1 MQRDAFCA
9 LASTTDPP
17 LEELALALAA
27 EFEPVDERA
36 VRGQLDVLAD
46 DARPAV
52 AEAAGDPAAELEALS
67 TVLGRRHGFLGDTEA
82 YDDPLNSMLPA
93 VLERRRGLP
102 ITLSVLWVAV
112 ARRAG
117 VPLVGVGLPG
127 HYVAGRFDDPAGPRL
142 VDPFAGGVR
151 IDVGELP
158 SHLVRPWGPQE
169 TAMRMLNNLVGAYT
183 RRGALGQAI
192 VAAELRLVL
201 PAVDGAD
208 PDRLAIEARALRAQ
222 LN

>member
-1 MQRDAFCA
+1 M

-36 VRGQLDVLAD
+36 VRGQLDLLAE
-46 DARPAV
+46 DARP
-52 AEAAGDPAAELEALS
+52 ELAAAGGDPAAELEALS
-67 TVLGRRHGFLGDTEA
+67 DVLGRRHGFLGDTEA
-82 YDDPLNSMLPA
+82 YDDPRYSMLPA